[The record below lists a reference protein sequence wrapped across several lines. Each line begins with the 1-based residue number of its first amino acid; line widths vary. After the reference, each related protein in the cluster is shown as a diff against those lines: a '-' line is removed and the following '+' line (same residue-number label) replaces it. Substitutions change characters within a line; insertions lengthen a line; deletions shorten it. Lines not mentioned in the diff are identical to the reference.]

1 MSNATLCEMFTS
13 RSATGIDAVPPSIV
27 DALDPLSDAL
37 ASCVLASFRRD
48 GRPLATG
55 VLGRALLVVDD
66 AGSVVRDKLLDE
78 GLEFLAPEPHGS
90 PDVNGAQAAT
100 PHQLI
105 QRRTADTQQC
115 GRFKGRQ

>member
-1 MSNATLCEMFTS
+1 VSNEVSNATLCEMFTS

-48 GRPLATG
+48 GRPVATG

-66 AGSVVRDKLLDE
+66 AESVVRDKLLDE
-78 GLEFLAPEPHGS
+78 GLEFLAPNGSRPGRVGLGSEPLVGEHC
-90 PDVNGAQAAT
+90 
-100 PHQLI
+100 
-105 QRRTADTQQC
+105 RRLRC
-115 GRFKGRQ
+115 